1 MDLNTTVDLNHEP
14 ESAKDMTDSPPD
26 QPPATGHRPPA
37 TGPASGLTTGIDLI
51 EISRI
56 ARAVERWGDRFA
68 RRVWTPDER
77 AYCAGRIQSLAV
89 RWAAKEAAAKA
100 LGVGLRG
107 LGSPSS
113 GVAWTDIE
121 VGRDPSGRPWLLLHG
136 AAAERAAS
144 LGIAEWSLSLS
155 HSGGMAIALVVGLK
169 H

>member
-1 MDLNTTVDLNHEP
+1 MPDNPL
-14 ESAKDMTDSPPD
+14 D

-37 TGPASGLTTGIDLI
+37 TGHSSGLTTGVDLI

-68 RRVWTPDER
+68 GRVWTPAER
-77 AYCAGRIQSLAV
+77 AYCAGRSQSLAV

-107 LGSPSS
+107 LGSSS
-113 GVAWTDIE
+113 DGVAWTDIE
-121 VGRDPSGRPWLLLHG
+121 VGRDPNGRPWLLLHG
-136 AAAERAAS
+136 AAAERAAG

-155 HSGGMAIALVVGLK
+155 HSGGLAIALVVGLK
-169 H
+169 Y

>member
-1 MDLNTTVDLNHEP
+1 MP
-14 ESAKDMTDSPPD
+14 DSPLD
-26 QPPATGHRPPA
+26 QPPATGHRSPA
-37 TGPASGLTTGIDLI
+37 TGQASGLTTGIDLI
-51 EISRI
+51 EIARI

-68 RRVWTPDER
+68 RRVWTPAER
-77 AYCAGRIQSLAV
+77 AYCGGRIQSLAV

-121 VGRDPSGRPWLLLHG
+121 VGRDPSGRPWLLLHS

-169 H
+169 Y

>member
-1 MDLNTTVDLNHEP
+1 MNHENANSMP
-14 ESAKDMTDSPPD
+14 DSPLD
-26 QPPATGHRPPA
+26 QPPATGDPVGDRPPA
-37 TGPASGLTTGIDLI
+37 TGQATGLTTGVDLI
-51 EISRI
+51 EIARI
-56 ARAVERWGDRFA
+56 ARAVERWGERFA
-68 RRVWTPDER
+68 RRVWTPAER

-107 LGSPSS
+107 LGSASA

-121 VGRDPSGRPWLLLHG
+121 VGRDPSGRPWLVLHG

-155 HSGGMAIALVVGLK
+155 HSGGLAIALVVGLK